1 MKVKITADSTVDLS
15 PELVEKYNITIVPLC
30 VNLGDDI
37 FEDGKTINPDQIY
50 NFVAA
55 TKKLPKTS
63 AVNAETYKEY
73 FNKVFAEGY
82 DQIIHL
88 NISGE
93 MSTSHQSAKLAAD
106 ELKNVFVIDSAN
118 LSTGM
123 GIQAIYA
130 SELAQTGKYTAEQIV
145 QKVVERQQNICAGFI
160 LDKLEYLYRGGRCS
174 ALSMLGANL
183 LKLKPIIEVHNGKMG
198 MYGKCL
204 GKFEN
209 CVSKYVSQTL
219 EKYNTPDTTRVFITH
234 TKIDPAI
241 VETVKQH
248 LKQNTQFKE
257 IIETTAGATITSHC
271 GPNTIG
277 ILFYNDGEGHY

>member
-1 MKVKITADSTVDLS
+1 MKIKITADSTADLT
-15 PELVEKYNITIVPLC
+15 PELVEKYNIGIVPLC

-37 FEDGKTINPDQIY
+37 FEDGKTITPDQIY
-50 NFVAA
+50 EYVEKN
-55 TKKLPKTS
+55 KKLPKTS
-63 AVNAETYKEY
+63 AVNAEQYKEY
-73 FNKVFAEGY
+73 FNKYLQEGY
-82 DQIIHL
+82 DAIIHL
-88 NISGE
+88 NISSE
-93 MSTSHQSAKLAAD
+93 MSTTHQSAKLAS
-106 ELKNVFVIDSAN
+106 EEINNVYVIDTGN

-130 SELAQTGKYTAEQIV
+130 SELASSGNYSPEQIV
-145 QKVVERQQNICAGFI
+145 EKVESRKGNVCAGFI

-204 GKFEN
+204 GKFDS
-209 CVSKYVSQTL
+209 CVLKYVAQTL
-219 EKYNTPDTTRVFITH
+219 NKYNTPDNTRVFLTH
-234 TKIDPAI
+234 TKIDPEI
-241 VETVKQH
+241 IETVKNY
-248 LKQNTQFKE
+248 LKENTNFKE

-277 ILFYNDGEGHY
+277 ILFYNDGEQK